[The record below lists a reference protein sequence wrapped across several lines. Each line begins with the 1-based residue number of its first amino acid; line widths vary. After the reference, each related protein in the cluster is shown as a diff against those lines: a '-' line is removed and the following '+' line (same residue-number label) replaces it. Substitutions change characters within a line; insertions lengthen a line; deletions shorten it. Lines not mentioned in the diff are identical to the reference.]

1 MSDKTFNIAI
11 VGLGFGAEFIPIHQ
25 AHPNANLVAVCRR
38 NEAEMNAFRRD
49 GYHIARGMLA
59 AEAPAL
65 MAEMR
70 RPEQFPRS
78 LYTATPTVLLS
89 YAFVCGTGYILRG
102 DRVPR
107 YLMAVLQ
114 YDVKRSVSNFL
125 MLIHIV
131 ISYVLNQQVLCR
143 VRLLSRL
150 RRIVLRL
157 VRLSLPLLRARSLA
171 FQLRVQTRNL
181 LRRFAL
187 LSQ

>member
-1 MSDKTFNIAI
+1 MSSYVFAMSGQKIY
-11 VGLGFGAEFIPIHQ
+11 L
-25 AHPNANLVAVCRR
+25 
-38 NEAEMNAFRRD
+38 EM
-49 GYHIARGMLA
+49 
-59 AEAPAL
+59 

-143 VRLLSRL
+143 VRLHSLACCGCRTRAASLSHAPAPAPLQL
-150 RRIVLRL
+150 RPPALAPVAASA
-157 VRLSLPLLRARSLA
+157 LSL
-171 FQLRVQTRNL
+171 N
-181 LRRFAL
+181 
-187 LSQ
+187 

>member
-1 MSDKTFNIAI
+1 MSSYVFAMSGQKIY
-11 VGLGFGAEFIPIHQ
+11 L
-25 AHPNANLVAVCRR
+25 
-38 NEAEMNAFRRD
+38 EM
-49 GYHIARGMLA
+49 
-59 AEAPAL
+59 

-143 VRLLSRL
+143 VRLHSLACSGCRTRVASLSRAPAPAPASGSG
-150 RRIVLRL
+150 LRL
-157 VRLSLPLLRARSLA
+157 RLWLWLWLSHSSARQAIHLALAPERANDVGVHSSSTSKL
-171 FQLRVQTRNL
+171 QW
-181 LRRFAL
+181 FAITTTVM
-187 LSQ
+187 

>member
-1 MSDKTFNIAI
+1 MSSYVFAMSGQKIY
-11 VGLGFGAEFIPIHQ
+11 L
-25 AHPNANLVAVCRR
+25 
-38 NEAEMNAFRRD
+38 EM
-49 GYHIARGMLA
+49 
-59 AEAPAL
+59 

-143 VRLLSRL
+143 VRLHSLACSGCRTRVASLSRAPAPAPASGFGL
-150 RRIVLRL
+150 QLWLWLRL
-157 VRLSLPLLRARSLA
+157 RLRLSHSSARQAIHLALAPERANDVGVHSSTTSKL
-171 FQLRVQTRNL
+171 QW
-181 LRRFAL
+181 FAITTTVM
-187 LSQ
+187 

>member
-1 MSDKTFNIAI
+1 MSSYVFAMSGQKIY
-11 VGLGFGAEFIPIHQ
+11 L
-25 AHPNANLVAVCRR
+25 
-38 NEAEMNAFRRD
+38 EM
-49 GYHIARGMLA
+49 
-59 AEAPAL
+59 

-143 VRLLSRL
+143 VRLHSLACCGCRTRAASLSHAPAPAPLQL
-150 RRIVLRL
+150 RPPALAPVAASALSLNQL
-157 VRLSLPLLRARSLA
+157 VR
-171 FQLRVQTRNL
+171 
-181 LRRFAL
+181 RRFTSPLPRSERTTSASTRAPPPSSSGSPSPR
-187 LSQ
+187 LSCEPNTL